1 MDEEYYRKARKWYN
15 EIYVKCASERIKY
28 FLIIVLAVI
37 CFCNAYSIIDIVN
50 QQKQQQHTYI
60 IFTNTKKDGE
70 EIKITKLSKKDNN
83 KLLLLELM
91 IRKYIIN
98 MESLLYDTK
107 TQNGSQAIQK
117 KIKIIKNLSDNNVYE
132 DYINNSYKDDH
143 SDLSLTILKQ
153 QKIAKIDKIEY
164 IYNNLNIFDKVYKLV
179 SNNYIPNGARV
190 YFSTETTAENS
201 KKHNHIAT
209 ILFTFNI
216 SNKKAN
222 QKIDFNV
229 NNYYV
234 ENVL

>member
-1 MDEEYYRKARKWYN
+1 MK
-15 EIYVKCASERIKY
+15 
-28 FLIIVLAVI
+28 
-37 CFCNAYSIIDIVN
+37 
-50 QQKQQQHTYI
+50 
-60 IFTNTKKDGE
+60 
-70 EIKITKLSKKDNN
+70 
-83 KLLLLELM
+83 
-91 IRKYIIN
+91 RKYIIN

-164 IYNNLNIFDKVYKLV
+164 IYNDLNIFDKVYKLV
-179 SNNYIPNGARV
+179 SNNYIPNGAKV

-201 KKHNHIAT
+201 KKHNHIAI